1 MCVPRDL
8 SRPSWLGWVVVTGEQ
23 QIDRKYLDALEQGTF
38 WPTLAKWRTDNPS
51 GVPDL
56 SKAYLRNADLRGGD
70 LSRTN
75 LADADLTGAVLA
87 GTNLSEADLRDAT
100 LVDANLSGANLQSAN
115 FSESCST
122 ALAWCRPILPER
134 DSRGLISAERI

>member
-1 MCVPRDL
+1 MIVAGHGDVVGDGNWPDCE
-8 SRPSWLGWVVVTGEQ
+8 SRGICRVLRGWVVVTGEQ

-38 WPTLAKWRTDNPS
+38 WATLAKWRTDNPS

-56 SKAYLRNADLRGGD
+56 SNAYLRNADLRGGD

-100 LVDANLSGANLQSAN
+100 LVDANLAG
-115 FSESCST
+115 
-122 ALAWCRPILPER
+122 R
-134 DSRGLISAERI
+134 

>member
-1 MCVPRDL
+1 MRQLLRD
-8 SRPSWLGWVVVTGEQ
+8 PSPTANADDDGRSTPVSGPIW
-23 QIDRKYLDALEQGTF
+23 RSLEQGTF

-70 LSRTN
+70 LSRTD
-75 LADADLTGAVLA
+75 LVDADLTGAVLA
-87 GTNLSEADLRDAT
+87 GTNLSEADLSDAT

-122 ALAWCRPILPER
+122 ALAWCRPILSER